1 MYEEATT
8 YVNRETAADVSNWKK
23 NVGRDEENVWSRP
36 ENQKV
41 KQTEISL
48 MHDAL
53 LLHLEEEFRLKK
65 RKKLSIFNDLL
76 YVFSCCRDTKFLSFQ
91 TNLIDSQFRLLKS
104 ANPIQC
110 FRNYLLLR
118 AVMENIS
125 GSNISEEFVTLVSSW
140 VQFKHSF
147 RT

>member
-1 MYEEATT
+1 MIKTRKSESETNRDFTNARRASAT
-8 YVNRETAADVSNWKK
+8 Y
-23 NVGRDEENVWSRP
+23 
-36 ENQKV
+36 
-41 KQTEISL
+41 
-48 MHDAL
+48 
-53 LLHLEEEFRLKK
+53 LEEEFRLKK

-125 GSNISEEFVTLVSSW
+125 GSNISEEFVTLVSS
-140 VQFKHSF
+140 
-147 RT
+147 